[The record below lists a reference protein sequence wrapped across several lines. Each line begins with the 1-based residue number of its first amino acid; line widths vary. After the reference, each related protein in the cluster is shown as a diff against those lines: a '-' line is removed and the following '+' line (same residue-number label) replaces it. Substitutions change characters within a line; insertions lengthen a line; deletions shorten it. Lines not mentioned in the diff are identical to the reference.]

1 MTQEGSRYS
10 NVWTTFEVTATALET
25 SKKANADAE
34 RLLDTPSMLYFTNF
48 PMEVFEHTW
57 KEARRI
63 VKRGLE
69 VTHSC
74 DTRRVLF
81 KGLSHVAHT
90 RSLGAG
96 KDYL

>member
-1 MTQEGSRYS
+1 
-10 NVWTTFEVTATALET
+10 
-25 SKKANADAE
+25 
-34 RLLDTPSMLYFTNF
+34 
-48 PMEVFEHTW
+48 MEVFEHTW

-90 RSLGAG
+90 RSPWSWEGLPIEFLRTGSFQAPRR
-96 KDYL
+96 LSLRLPPHSFR